1 MPSSNSGF
9 SGALVGFGQV
19 AEACHVAALQS
30 RKQISI
36 VGVCEAD
43 PQRLKLAKRAWP
55 KARGYSDFNKMLSSE
70 PLDFVILCTPPHL
83 HAEQTL
89 LALEKGC
96 HVLCEKPLTLD
107 PSELSKI
114 KASARR
120 NKKTVHTVHNWKHA
134 PLFAALLKK
143 VQEGVFGEIR
153 HVELHALRTAPAA
166 GVNSWRGDARFS
178 GGGILVDHGWHNL
191 YLLDALLGRPGLPR
205 LTSAFLSPG
214 AAEAEAS
221 VFFQFPRA
229 TAFLRLSWLAPER
242 RNWGIV
248 NGTRGSAELRDSQ
261 LIIRGG
267 GAEQTHD
274 FPEKLSAG
282 SAHPEWLKPAVDEFL
297 AAMAAQKPSG
307 ENFAE
312 AEFCCSVISEIYSRR
327 GAGAE
332 RPLESLPRTHD

>member
-1 MPSSNSGF
+1 MPSSNNGF

-30 RKQISI
+30 RQQISI
-36 VGVCEAD
+36 IAVCEKD
-43 PQRLKLAKRAWP
+43 PKRREAAKRAWP
-55 KARGYSDFNKMLSSE
+55 KARLFSDFNEMLSSE
-70 PLDFVILCTPPHL
+70 PLDFVILTTPPFL

-107 PSELSKI
+107 LLELSKI
-114 KASARR
+114 KAAAQR
-120 NKKTVHTVHNWKHA
+120 NNKIVFTVHNWKHA
-134 PLFAALLKK
+134 PIFRTLLEK
-143 VQEGVFGEIR
+143 VQEGVLGEIR
-153 HVELHALRTAPAA
+153 HVELHVLRTAPAV
-166 GVNSWRGDARFS
+166 GVNSWRSDIRQS

-214 AAEAEAS
+214 AAEAEAA

-242 RNWGIV
+242 RNWGMI

-261 LIIRGG
+261 LIIRSGST
-267 GAEQTHD
+267 EQTHD
-274 FPEKLSAG
+274 FPEPLSAG
-282 SAHPEWLKPAVDEFL
+282 SAHPEWLKPAIDDFL
-297 AAMAAQKPSG
+297 AEMDARKPSG

-312 AEFCCSVISEIYSRR
+312 AEFCCRVIADIYSRR

-332 RPLESLPRTHD
+332 RPLESVPRVHD